1 MIRFTFRKGLRF
13 LERQRTWTLI
23 RRLVN
28 QKLQLE
34 DEVGEIITYSE
45 SELICRWLKR
55 ELTIDESCISE
66 PGDAFYLTTPR
77 DLSTYP
83 EHVRTAALRR
93 LKYLVILEGC
103 CRISVPKVLQPR
115 IDAIAAQIGDSNP
128 PSPITL
134 YRWWRNYH
142 TSKSGTLAI
151 NMRHRSG
158 RPKCDTFD
166 ALLEESIS
174 TLYLNHQKQPVS
186 AVYDDLC
193 LRVEKANARGDHTS
207 QIRSPSR
214 ATVYRRIRELE
225 KEIVDRSRLG
235 KHAAER
241 KYRPVLGTVKVSS
254 VLERLE
260 VDHTPL
266 DLIIIDED
274 TALPLGRP
282 WLSVAIDR
290 YSRAIMG
297 FYVSFNEP
305 SSFSILQCLKRAIL
319 PKDEWLS
326 NYSDIQAKWPCYGIP
341 ELIATDN
348 GMDLHSIAFR
358 DICLELGIQLLYC
371 PAKKP
376 EYKGSVERFFRTIS
390 QGLIHRLPGTV
401 FSNVKQRGDYPSEQL
416 AAIDLKSL
424 MHLLTKWV
432 VEVYHCTK
440 HRKLGMTPLEKW
452 YESIPNRTVELPA
465 YPEQLDVLVGIPA
478 ERTLFRYGLEVDNL
492 MYNSEE
498 LQAVFRRNGAD
509 GKTRIKLKY
518 YEDDVTYIHAFNPSN
533 DSYLRVPAVDCDYAT
548 GLNRHVHTLIQA
560 AAREKFGGR
569 TNIRR
574 LLDVK
579 AEIQEIVSKA
589 LQSKK
594 MKSRK
599 RGAKLTQHNSEE
611 VLKSASLPIEK
622 ARFSKKSAKAVRP
635 VSLAAGLDDDLPLF
649 NVSARTM
656 PKQGEGRG

>member
-23 RRLVN
+23 RRLAN

-34 DEVGEIITYSE
+34 DEAGEIVTYTE
-45 SELICRWLKR
+45 SELNCKWLRR
-55 ELTIDESCISE
+55 ELVIDESCISE
-66 PGDAFYLTTPR
+66 SSSAFYLTTPR

-83 EHVRTAALRR
+83 EHVRSSSLRR
-93 LKYLVILEGC
+93 LKYLVALEGYLGTY
-103 CRISVPKVLQPR
+103 VPKVLQLQ
-115 IDAIAAQIGDSNP
+115 ISAIAAQIGDLNP
-128 PSPITL
+128 PSPITV
-134 YRWWRNYH
+134 YRWWKCYRY
-142 TSKSGTLAI
+142 SKSGESTVD
-151 NMRHRSG
+151 MRHRSG
-158 RPKCDTFD
+158 RPKCDAAD

-174 TLYLNHQKQPVS
+174 TLFLDQQQHPAS

-193 LRVEKANARGDHTS
+193 TRVEQVNRQRDHAS
-207 QIRSPSR
+207 QIRCPSR
-214 ATVYRRIRELE
+214 ATVYRRIDDLE

-241 KYRPVLGTVKVSS
+241 KYRPVLGTVKVSK

-290 YSRAIMG
+290 YSRVIMG

-319 PKDEWLS
+319 PKDDWLS
-326 NYSDIQAKWPCYGIP
+326 NYPDIQGKWPCHGIP

-348 GMDLHSIAFR
+348 GMDLHSAAFR

-390 QGLIHRLPGTV
+390 QGLVHRLPGTV
-401 FSNVKQRGDYPSEQL
+401 FSNVKQRGDYPSEEL
-416 AAIDLKSL
+416 AAIDLKTL

-432 VEVYHCTK
+432 VEVYHCSK
-440 HRKLGMTPLEKW
+440 HRKLRMTPLEKW

-465 YPEQLDVLVGIPA
+465 YPEQMDVLVGIPA
-478 ERTLFRYGLEVDNL
+478 ERTLFHYGLEIDNL

-498 LQAVFRRNGAD
+498 LQTIFRRNGAEA
-509 GKTRIKLKY
+509 KTKIKLKY
-518 YEDDVTYIHAFNPSN
+518 YEDDVSYIHAFNPSN
-533 DSYLRVPAVDCDYAT
+533 DSYVRVPAVDWDYAT
-548 GLNRHVHTLIQA
+548 GLNRHVHNLIQA
-560 AAREKFGGR
+560 AAREKHGSRPG
-569 TNIRR
+569 IKR
-574 LLDVK
+574 LLEVK
-579 AEIQEIVSKA
+579 TEIQEIVSNA
-589 LQSKK
+589 LKSKK
-594 MKSRK
+594 MKDRK
-599 RGAKLTQHNSEE
+599 RGAKLTQHNSEGI
-611 VLKSASLPIEK
+611 LQRNSSPIEK
-622 ARFSKKSAKAVRP
+622 AMSPKKSTKATRP
-635 VSLAAGLDDDLPLF
+635 AQVDPGLDDELPSF
-649 NVSARTM
+649 KVSTRTLQR
-656 PKQGEGRG
+656 KGEGSA

>member
-1 MIRFTFRKGLRF
+1 MMRFTFRKGLRF

-23 RRLVN
+23 RRLAN

-34 DEVGEIITYSE
+34 DEAGEIVTYTE
-45 SELICRWLKR
+45 SELTCRWLKR
-55 ELTIDESCISE
+55 ELVIDESCISE
-66 PGDAFYLTTPR
+66 PDSAFYLSTPR

-83 EHVRTAALRR
+83 EHVRTTSLRR
-93 LKYLVILEGC
+93 LKYLMGVEGC
-103 CRISVPKVLQPR
+103 KTISVAKVLQPR
-115 IDAIAAQIGDSNP
+115 INAIAAQIGDPNP

-134 YRWWRNYH
+134 YRWWRSYR
-142 TSKSGTLAI
+142 TSKSGTQI
-151 NMRHRSG
+151 IDMRHRSG
-158 RPKCDTFD
+158 RPRLDAAD

-174 TLYLNHQKQPVS
+174 ALYLNQQKHPIS

-193 LRVEKANARGDHTS
+193 GRVAKANAQLDRDS
-207 QIRSPSR
+207 QIYCPSR
-214 ATVYRRIRELE
+214 ATVYRRIGELE
-225 KEIVDRSRLG
+225 REIIDRSRLG

-241 KYRPVLGTVKVSS
+241 QYRPVLGTVKVSK

-282 WLSVAIDR
+282 WLTIAIDK

-305 SSFSILQCLKRAIL
+305 SSFSILQCLKRAVL
-319 PKDEWLS
+319 PKDDWLS
-326 NYSDIQAKWPCYGIP
+326 NYPDIQAKWPCYGIP

-348 GMDLHSIAFR
+348 GMDLHSAAFR
-358 DICLELGIQLLYC
+358 QICLELGIQLLYC

-390 QGLIHRLPGTV
+390 QGLIHQLPGTV
-401 FSNVKQRGDYPSEQL
+401 FSNVTQRGDYPSEEL
-416 AAIDLKSL
+416 AAIDLKTL

-452 YESIPNRTVELPA
+452 YESIPTRTVELPA

-498 LQAVFRRNGAD
+498 LQTIFRRNGSHE
-509 GKTRIKLKY
+509 KTKIKLKY
-518 YEDDVTYIHAFNPSN
+518 YEDDVSYIHAFNPSN
-533 DSYLRVPAVDCDYAT
+533 ESYLRVPAVDWDYAD
-548 GLNRHVHTLIQA
+548 GLNRHVHSLIQA
-560 AAREKFGGR
+560 AAREKHGNR
-569 TNIRR
+569 LNIRR

-579 AEIQEIVSKA
+579 AEIQEIVSNA
-589 LQSKK
+589 LRSKK
-594 MKSRK
+594 MKGRK
-599 RGAKLTQHNSEE
+599 LAAKLSHHTSEAI
-611 VLKSASLPIEK
+611 LARDASPIEK
-622 ARFSKKSAKAVRP
+622 ARSPKKSAKAVQP
-635 VSLAAGLDDDLPLF
+635 DQLDAGLDDDLPSF
-649 NVSARTM
+649 HVSTRTI
-656 PKQGEGRG
+656 PTQGVGRA